1 MGTKARGTHACIKAR
16 LKNYKK
22 VFEMAADGLT
32 TTQIA
37 ASLGVCRQTFYT
49 HMKSDDKLRAA
60 YEEGTQAGIGEAV
73 HILKEMARERNL
85 GALIFWLKNRDP
97 ENWKDDHSI
106 NTKISVRK
114 QAEELTDEQLNQ
126 IIQVE
131 TVNTINTANTIPA
144 QSGVD
149 NVSSE

>member
-1 MGTKARGTHACIKAR
+1 MSGRHACIQAR
-16 LKNYKK
+16 LKDYKK
-22 VFEMAADGLT
+22 VFELAADGLT
-32 TTQIA
+32 TSQIA

-49 HMKSDDKLRAA
+49 HMKSDDELRKA

-114 QAEELTDEQLNQ
+114 QAEELSDEQLNQ
-126 IIQVE
+126 IIQLDTVTTVNSTQT
-131 TVNTINTANTIPA
+131 TVNTLPGDTNGTLENP
-144 QSGVD
+144 
-149 NVSSE
+149 